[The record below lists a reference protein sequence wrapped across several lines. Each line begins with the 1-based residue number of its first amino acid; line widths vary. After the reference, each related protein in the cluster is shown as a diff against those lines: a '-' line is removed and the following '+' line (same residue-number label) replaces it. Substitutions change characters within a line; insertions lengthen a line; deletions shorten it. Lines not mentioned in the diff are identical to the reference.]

1 MGQISCSAAKFCV
14 FDSACATT
22 ALVMNQYPENHQ
34 RHDMSVTTNRLL
46 DAPATTTPSGVAD
59 VSAARQLIGTGMGS
73 ADARHLA
80 PFAIQRW
87 EAEGGAL
94 GAISHA

>member
-1 MGQISCSAAKFCV
+1 
-14 FDSACATT
+14 
-22 ALVMNQYPENHQ
+22 
-34 RHDMSVTTNRLL
+34 MSVTTNRLL
-46 DAPATTTPSGVAD
+46 DAPAMTTPSGVAD
-59 VSAARQLIGTGMGS
+59 VSPARQLIGTGMGS

-80 PFAIQRW
+80 PFDIQRW